1 MTEQQGTPEPSEQPP
16 GLVEVEVGTDAPV
29 TPLGHLHD
37 HAPPVEPPKRP
48 ATALD
53 RTRLAVQRDES
64 ARRRDLSA
72 IARDRSADARDRAA
86 ARRESTLPTP
96 DAGRRVERALSGLRS
111 AAALDRA
118 AAAADRERAA
128 ADREAAAIDR
138 RQFRVDLT
146 RAHLDDLTGVYSRGL
161 GHETLRNEVARAHRV
176 GHPFTLAFLDV
187 DGLKTLND
195 SAGHA
200 AGDDFLRAVAAAIRT
215 KLRSYDPVVRVGGDE
230 FVCGFADTGIEAARR
245 RVIEMRAALAQTH
258 PDRSF
263 STGIA
268 ELQAR
273 ETLDQ
278 LLERG
283 DQALYRAK
291 QARRGY

>member
-1 MTEQQGTPEPSEQPP
+1 M
-16 GLVEVEVGTDAPV
+16 
-29 TPLGHLHD
+29 
-37 HAPPVEPPKRP
+37 KRP

-72 IARDRSADARDRAA
+72 MARDRSADARDRAA
-86 ARRESTLPTP
+86 ARRESALPTQ
-96 DAGRRVERALSGLRS
+96 DADRRVKRPLSGLRS

-138 RQFRVDLT
+138 RQARVDLA

-161 GHETLRNEVARAHRV
+161 GQETLRNEVARAHRV

-187 DGLKTLND
+187 DGLKALND
-195 SAGHA
+195 SNGHA
-200 AGDDFLRAVAAAIRT
+200 AGDEFLRAVAAAIRL

-230 FVCGFADTGIEAARR
+230 FVCGFVDTALDAAVRR
-245 RVIEMRAALAQTH
+245 M
-258 PDRSF
+258 
-263 STGIA
+263 
-268 ELQAR
+268 
-273 ETLDQ
+273 
-278 LLERG
+278 RG
-283 DQALYRAK
+283 DAGRRWPRATRRPLVQRRHRRAPARGDAGAADRTGRPGPVPGQAGRE
-291 QARRGY
+291 RR